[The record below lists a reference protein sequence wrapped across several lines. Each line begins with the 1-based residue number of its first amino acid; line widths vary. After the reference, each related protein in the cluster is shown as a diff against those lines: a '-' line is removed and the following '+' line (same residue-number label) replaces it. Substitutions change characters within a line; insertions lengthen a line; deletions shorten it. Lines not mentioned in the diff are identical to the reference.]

1 MAIKVLVALNDLS
14 LLHEEEEEC
23 TENFIHDMNVS
34 QNKDPKS

>member
-1 MAIKVLVALNDLS
+1 
-14 LLHEEEEEC
+14 LHEEEEEC